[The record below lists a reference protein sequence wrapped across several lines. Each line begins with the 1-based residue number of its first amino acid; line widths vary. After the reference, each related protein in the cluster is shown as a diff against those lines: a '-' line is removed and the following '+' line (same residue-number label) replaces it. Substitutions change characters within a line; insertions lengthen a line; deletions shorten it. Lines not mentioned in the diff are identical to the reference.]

1 MVFSINYFL
10 QNVRYGT
17 GEEGIRTSP
26 TRRAAHLGPLTQHG
40 GMHAACRAVLVACRV
55 TPLRHRCSSAAV
67 SGQPISESDF
77 TSLASEAIRTGSVL
91 DLSQRSVELKAP
103 FKLGSDDVLRIT
115 GGTIFGSPHTLFQVQ
130 TSPKGLLELRG
141 CELRHLP
148 SAERTEKKTLGA
160 ALFARGKGRVALHD
174 CTLASQAGFGVWLV
188 QRAQAELHGCTVPRC
203 GRSSVVAF
211 EKARLDVR
219 GSLLSDGSPR
229 ATNPRPHPSPS
240 RLALPPNPRAPS
252 PSPEP

>member
-1 MVFSINYFL
+1 
-10 QNVRYGT
+10 
-17 GEEGIRTSP
+17 
-26 TRRAAHLGPLTQHG
+26 
-40 GMHAACRAVLVACRV
+40 MHAACRAVLVACRV
-55 TPLRHRCSSAAV
+55 TPLRHRCSFAAV

-160 ALFARGKGRVALHD
+160 ALFARL
-174 CTLASQAGFGVWLV
+174 WL
-188 QRAQAELHGCTVPRC
+188 RANRAVLSE
-203 GRSSVVAF
+203 
-211 EKARLDVR
+211 AR
-219 GSLLSDGSPR
+219 GTIWG
-229 ATNPRPHPSPS
+229 A
-240 RLALPPNPRAPS
+240 
-252 PSPEP
+252 

>member
-1 MVFSINYFL
+1 
-10 QNVRYGT
+10 
-17 GEEGIRTSP
+17 
-26 TRRAAHLGPLTQHG
+26 
-40 GMHAACRAVLVACRV
+40 MHAACRAVLVACRV

-67 SGQPISESDF
+67 GGQPISESDF

-115 GGTIFGSPHTLFQVQ
+115 GGTICGDGHTLFQVQ
-130 TSPKGLLELRG
+130 TSRKGLLELRG

-148 SAERTEKKTLGA
+148 SAERSEKSSLGA

-229 ATNPRPHPSPS
+229 ATNPRPSPK
-240 RLALPPNPRAPS
+240 PIAPS
-252 PSPEP
+252 PHPEPASPEPRP

>member
-1 MVFSINYFL
+1 MPS
-10 QNVRYGT
+10 
-17 GEEGIRTSP
+17 SP
-26 TRRAAHLGPLTQHG
+26 AA
-40 GMHAACRAVLVACRV
+40 
-55 TPLRHRCSSAAV
+55 RHRCSSAAV

-148 SAERTEKKTLGA
+148 SAERSEKKTLGA
-160 ALFARGKGRVALHD
+160 ALFARGRGRVALHD

-188 QRAQAELHGCTVPRC
+188 QRAQAELHSCTVPRC

-219 GSLLSDGSPR
+219 GSLLSDGIGNTIRVSLTEDPEFEIKPCSTLGSLGTMAAEEGWKVRPAPR
-229 ATNPRPHPSPS
+229 RG
-240 RLALPPNPRAPS
+240 
-252 PSPEP
+252 